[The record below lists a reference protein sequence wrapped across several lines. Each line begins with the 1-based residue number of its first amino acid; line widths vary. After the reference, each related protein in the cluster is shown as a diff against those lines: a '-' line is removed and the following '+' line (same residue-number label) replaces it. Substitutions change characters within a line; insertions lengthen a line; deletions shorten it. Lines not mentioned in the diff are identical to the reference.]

1 VASIRDN
8 SGRGPGRDDEWLV
21 AAQDEM
27 LGDSQDAVGDA
38 VHVGRERFGDDR
50 DSHSY
55 TVNWVSDAPGRNAMT
70 RRRTVDDIS
79 DQAADPPG

>member
-1 VASIRDN
+1 MHTTSRSA
-8 SGRGPGRDDEWLV
+8 GRDDEWLV

-55 TVNWVSDAPGRNAMT
+55 TVN
-70 RRRTVDDIS
+70 
-79 DQAADPPG
+79 